1 MCEGLWAPGGKW
13 VSADFQRGFTKR
25 DGDGNGDGDGHGL
38 LSPCLTVGVS
48 LAAADGGL
56 RIPLGVSSTYSQL
69 TPV

>member
-1 MCEGLWAPGGKW
+1 MGSWWEMGECRF
-13 VSADFQRGFTKR
+13 SAWLHKKGWDR
-25 DGDGNGDGDGHGL
+25 DGDGNGDGHGL

-48 LAAADGGL
+48 LAAANGGL

>member
-1 MCEGLWAPGGKW
+1 MGSWWEMGERRF
-13 VSADFQRGFTKR
+13 SAWLHKKGW
-25 DGDGNGDGDGHGL
+25 DGDGDGDGDGHGL

>member
-1 MCEGLWAPGGKW
+1 M
-13 VSADFQRGFTKR
+13 SADFQRGFTKR

>member
-1 MCEGLWAPGGKW
+1 MGSWWEMGECRF
-13 VSADFQRGFTKR
+13 SAWLHKKEWDR
-25 DGDGNGDGDGHGL
+25 DGDGDGDGHGL

>member
-1 MCEGLWAPGGKW
+1 MGSWWEMGECRF
-13 VSADFQRGFTKR
+13 SAWLHKKGW
-25 DGDGNGDGDGHGL
+25 DGDGNGNGDRDGHGL